1 MVMQILKEAFG
12 SINIGNLETK
22 NPLVYNG
29 LKILL
34 EI

>member
-1 MVMQILKEAFG
+1 MVMQILKEVFG
-12 SINIGNLETK
+12 SINIGNLKTI

-29 LKILL
+29 LEIDL